1 MTRMHMR
8 QWLTIPHITSAL
20 NAGKWVTFASMAAS
34 LAQKECLVTT
44 EEEAVGPH
52 GRFESGGSRN
62 ICLFWESNP
71 KYQVV
76 YIQPSHYNDSA
87 ISAPQQVTLRKLF
100 RLCTIPK

>member
-1 MTRMHMR
+1 MHIR

-20 NAGKWVTFASMAAS
+20 NAAKWVTFASRAAS
-34 LAQKECLVTT
+34 LSQKECLVTT

-52 GRFESGGSRN
+52 VRFESSRARN

-76 YIQPSHYNDSA
+76 RI
-87 ISAPQQVTLRKLF
+87 
-100 RLCTIPK
+100 